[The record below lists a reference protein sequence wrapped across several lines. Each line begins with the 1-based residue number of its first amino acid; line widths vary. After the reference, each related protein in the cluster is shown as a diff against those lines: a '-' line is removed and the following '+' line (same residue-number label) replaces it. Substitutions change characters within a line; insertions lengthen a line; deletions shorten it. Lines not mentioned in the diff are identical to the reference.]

1 MYIKIKLVVF
11 LLFISA
17 ISYGQVLTSTFVDP
31 CSKKV
36 TVFVVPIQ
44 GATLTFMGK
53 SKYFTAEDVR
63 SGAFSAWINQVYAE
77 YSAPCPVSIIANQVT
92 TTTVSA
98 TIAASIPSVS
108 NIAAPPT
115 PPPPAPAPAPA
126 SQSSSQSSSSNS
138 EQSSASSESSSSE
151 QKTESKEE
159 SKSESKEESKE
170 EKKEENKKDSKKEE
184 KKKSG
189 GKSAMTPIIFSSDLS
204 SVHQFQGGDFNLMAN
219 IGVSQS
225 SLAGDV
231 SYGATAIIF
240 SNLKQFALSTR
251 YSKMEFSGTELCG
264 IATYSYTAAY
274 NAGSMI
280 HIGAFSYVKPYKS
293 YVFGYNAAVVATR
306 IPFEDKQQLF
316 STTSVTLFAIKSMT
330 INKKLSIAPE
340 LFFMG
345 SPLSYSF
352 KSDALT
358 ANGQLSYIIGNSFS
372 WAISKRFGLSANVK
386 YMGGQM
392 QTIGVLIG
400 SRFNL

>member
-1 MYIKIKLVVF
+1 MFTRIKL
-11 LLFISA
+11 LTLSIFISV

-36 TVFVVPIQ
+36 TIFVIPLQ
-44 GATLTFMGK
+44 GGTTLTFMGK
-53 SKYFTAEDVR
+53 SKFFTASDVR
-63 SGAFSAWINQVYAE
+63 SGAFSTWINQVYAE
-77 YSAPCPVSIIANQVT
+77 FSAPCPVSVLANQVT

-108 NIAAPPT
+108 NIAPN

-126 SQSSSQSSSSNS
+126 SQSSSSSS
-138 EQSSASSESSSSE
+138 EQSSTSSESSSSE
-151 QKTESKEE
+151 QKTESTEE
-159 SKSESKEESKE
+159 SKSDSKEESKE
-170 EKKEENKKDSKKEE
+170 EKKEENKKED
-184 KKKSG
+184 KKKNG
-189 GKSAMTPIIFSSDLS
+189 NKSAMTPIIFSSDLS
-204 SVHQFQGGDFNLMAN
+204 GVHQFQGEFNLMAN

-264 IATYSYTAAY
+264 VATYSYTAAY

-280 HIGAFSYVKPYKS
+280 HIGAFSYVRPYKA

-306 IPFEDKQQLF
+306 IPFEGKKQLF
-316 STTSVTLFAIKSMT
+316 GTTSVTLFAIRSMI

-340 LFFMG
+340 LFLMG
-345 SPLSYSF
+345 SPISYSF
-352 KSDALT
+352 RSDDLS
-358 ANGQLSYIIGNSFS
+358 ANGQLSYILGNSFS

>member
-1 MYIKIKLVVF
+1 MFTRIKL
-11 LLFISA
+11 LTLSIFISV

-36 TVFVVPIQ
+36 TIFVIPLQ
-44 GATLTFMGK
+44 GGTTLTFMGK
-53 SKYFTAEDVR
+53 SKFFTASDVR
-63 SGAFSAWINQVYAE
+63 SGAFSTWINQVYAE
-77 YSAPCPVSIIANQVT
+77 FSAPCPVSVLANQVT

-108 NIAAPPT
+108 NIAPT
-115 PPPPAPAPAPA
+115 PPPPALAPAPA
-126 SQSSSQSSSSNS
+126 SQSSSSSS
-138 EQSSASSESSSSE
+138 EQSSTSSESSSSE
-151 QKTESKEE
+151 QKTESTEE
-159 SKSESKEESKE
+159 SKSDSKEESKE
-170 EKKEENKKDSKKEE
+170 EKKEENKKED
-184 KKKSG
+184 KKKNG
-189 GKSAMTPIIFSSDLS
+189 NKSAMTPIIFSSDLS
-204 SVHQFQGGDFNLMAN
+204 GVHQFQGEFNLMAN

-264 IATYSYTAAY
+264 VATYSYTAAY

-280 HIGAFSYVKPYKS
+280 HIGAFSYVRPYKA

-306 IPFEDKQQLF
+306 IPFEGKKQLF
-316 STTSVTLFAIKSMT
+316 GTTSVTLFAIRSMI

-340 LFFMG
+340 LFLMG
-345 SPLSYSF
+345 SPISYSF
-352 KSDALT
+352 RSDDLS
-358 ANGQLSYIIGNSFS
+358 ANGQLSYILGNSFS
-372 WAISKRFGLSANVK
+372 WTISKRFGLSANVK

>member
-1 MYIKIKLVVF
+1 MYTKIKF
-11 LLFISA
+11 LAFSLFISA

-44 GATLTFMGK
+44 GTTLTFMGK

-63 SGAFSAWINQVYAE
+63 SGVFSTWINQVYAE

-108 NIAAPPT
+108 NIAAPPA
-115 PPPPAPAPAPA
+115 PPPPSQAPAPA
-126 SQSSSQSSSSNS
+126 SNQSSSSS
-138 EQSSASSESSSSE
+138 ESSASEN
-151 QKTESKEE
+151 KTESNDDGGGD
-159 SKSESKEESKE
+159 SKEESKE
-170 EKKEENKKDSKKEE
+170 EKKEENKKED

-204 SVHQFQGGDFNLMAN
+204 GVHQFEGNFNLMAN
-219 IGVSQS
+219 LGVSQS

-280 HIGAFSYVKPYKS
+280 HIGAFSYVKPYKA

-306 IPFEDKQQLF
+306 IPFEDKKQLF
-316 STTSVTLFAIKSMT
+316 STTSITIFAIRSMT
-330 INKKLSIAPE
+330 INKRLSIAPE

-358 ANGQLSYIIGNSFS
+358 ANGQVSYIIGNSFS

>member
-1 MYIKIKLVVF
+1 VFTRIKL
-11 LLFISA
+11 LTLSIFISV

-36 TVFVVPIQ
+36 TIFVIPLQ
-44 GATLTFMGK
+44 GGTTLTFMGK
-53 SKYFTAEDVR
+53 SKFFTASDVR
-63 SGAFSAWINQVYAE
+63 SGAFSTWINQVYAE
-77 YSAPCPVSIIANQVT
+77 FSAPCPVSVLANQVT

-108 NIAAPPT
+108 NIAPT

-126 SQSSSQSSSSNS
+126 SQSSSSSS
-138 EQSSASSESSSSE
+138 EQSSTSSESSSSE
-151 QKTESKEE
+151 QKTESTEE
-159 SKSESKEESKE
+159 SKSDSKEESKE
-170 EKKEENKKDSKKEE
+170 EKKEENKKED
-184 KKKSG
+184 KKKNG
-189 GKSAMTPIIFSSDLS
+189 NKSAMTPIIFSSDLS
-204 SVHQFQGGDFNLMAN
+204 GVHQFQGEFNLMAN

-280 HIGAFSYVKPYKS
+280 HIGAFSYVRPYKA

-306 IPFEDKQQLF
+306 IPFEGKKQLF
-316 STTSVTLFAIKSMT
+316 GTTSVTLFAIRSMI

-340 LFFMG
+340 LFLMG
-345 SPLSYSF
+345 SPISYSF
-352 KSDALT
+352 RSDDLS
-358 ANGQLSYIIGNSFS
+358 ANGQLSYILGNSFS

>member
-1 MYIKIKLVVF
+1 VFTRIKL
-11 LLFISA
+11 LTLSIFISV

-36 TVFVVPIQ
+36 TIFVIPLQ
-44 GATLTFMGK
+44 GGTTLTFMGK
-53 SKYFTAEDVR
+53 SKFFTASDVR
-63 SGAFSAWINQVYAE
+63 SGAFSTWINQVYAE
-77 YSAPCPVSIIANQVT
+77 FSAPCPVSVLANQVT

-108 NIAAPPT
+108 NIAPT
-115 PPPPAPAPAPA
+115 PPPPAPASAPA
-126 SQSSSQSSSSNS
+126 SQSSSSSS
-138 EQSSASSESSSSE
+138 EQSSTSSESSSSE
-151 QKTESKEE
+151 QKTESTEE
-159 SKSESKEESKE
+159 SKSDSKEESKE
-170 EKKEENKKDSKKEE
+170 EKKEENKKED
-184 KKKSG
+184 KKKNG
-189 GKSAMTPIIFSSDLS
+189 NKSAMTPIIFSSDLS
-204 SVHQFQGGDFNLMAN
+204 GVHQFQGEFNLMAN

-264 IATYSYTAAY
+264 VATYSYTAAY

-280 HIGAFSYVKPYKS
+280 HIGAFSYVRPYKA

-306 IPFEDKQQLF
+306 IPFEGKKQLF
-316 STTSVTLFAIKSMT
+316 GTTSVTLFAIRSMI

-340 LFFMG
+340 LFLMG
-345 SPLSYSF
+345 SPISYSF
-352 KSDALT
+352 RSDDLS
-358 ANGQLSYIIGNSFS
+358 ANGQLSYILGNSFS

>member
-1 MYIKIKLVVF
+1 MFTKIKL
-11 LLFISA
+11 LALSIFISA
-17 ISYGQVLTSTFVDP
+17 IAYGQVLTSTFVDP

-36 TVFVVPIQ
+36 TVFVVPLQ
-44 GATLTFMGK
+44 GGTTLTFMGK
-53 SKYFTAEDVR
+53 SKFFTAADVR
-63 SGAFSAWINQVYAE
+63 SGAFSTWINQVYAE
-77 YSAPCPVSIIANQVT
+77 FSAPCPVSVIANQVT

-98 TIAASIPSVS
+98 TIAASIPSVA
-108 NIAAPPT
+108 NIAPP

-126 SQSSSQSSSSNS
+126 SQSSSSSS
-138 EQSSASSESSSSE
+138 EQSSTSSEGSSSE
-151 QKTESKEE
+151 QKTESNEE

-170 EKKEENKKDSKKEE
+170 EKKEENKKED
-184 KKKSG
+184 KKKNGS
-189 GKSAMTPIIFSSDLS
+189 KSAMTPIIFSSDLS
-204 SVHQFQGGDFNLMAN
+204 GVHQFQGEFNLMAN

-280 HIGAFSYVKPYKS
+280 HIGAFSYVKPYKA

-306 IPFEDKQQLF
+306 IPFEDKKQLF
-316 STTSVTLFAIKSMT
+316 STTSITLFAIRSMI

-340 LFFMG
+340 LFLMG
-345 SPLSYSF
+345 SPISYSF
-352 KSDALT
+352 RSDALS
-358 ANGQLSYIIGNSFS
+358 ANGQLSYIVGNSFS

>member
-1 MYIKIKLVVF
+1 MFTRIKL
-11 LLFISA
+11 LTLSIFISV

-36 TVFVVPIQ
+36 TIFVIPLQ
-44 GATLTFMGK
+44 GGTTLTFMGK
-53 SKYFTAEDVR
+53 SKFFTASDVR
-63 SGAFSAWINQVYAE
+63 SGAFSTWINQVYAE
-77 YSAPCPVSIIANQVT
+77 FSAPCPVSVLANQVT

-108 NIAAPPT
+108 NIAPT
-115 PPPPAPAPAPA
+115 PPPPAPASAPA
-126 SQSSSQSSSSNS
+126 SQSSSSSS
-138 EQSSASSESSSSE
+138 EQSSTSSESSSSE
-151 QKTESKEE
+151 QKTESTEE
-159 SKSESKEESKE
+159 SKSDSKEESKE
-170 EKKEENKKDSKKEE
+170 EKKEENKKED
-184 KKKSG
+184 KKKNG
-189 GKSAMTPIIFSSDLS
+189 NKSAMTPIIFSSDLS
-204 SVHQFQGGDFNLMAN
+204 GVHQFQGEFNLMAN

-280 HIGAFSYVKPYKS
+280 HIGAFSYVRPYKA

-306 IPFEDKQQLF
+306 IPFEGKKQLF
-316 STTSVTLFAIKSMT
+316 GTTSVTLFAIRSMI

-340 LFFMG
+340 LFLMG
-345 SPLSYSF
+345 SPISYSF
-352 KSDALT
+352 RSDDLS
-358 ANGQLSYIIGNSFS
+358 ANGQLSYILGNSFS

>member
-1 MYIKIKLVVF
+1 MFTKIKL
-11 LLFISA
+11 LTLSIFISV

-36 TVFVVPIQ
+36 TIFVIPLQ
-44 GATLTFMGK
+44 GGTTLTFMGK
-53 SKYFTAEDVR
+53 SKFFTASDVR
-63 SGAFSAWINQVYAE
+63 SGAFSTWINQVYAE
-77 YSAPCPVSIIANQVT
+77 FSAPCPVSVLANQVT

-108 NIAAPPT
+108 NIAPT
-115 PPPPAPAPAPA
+115 PPPPAPASAPA
-126 SQSSSQSSSSNS
+126 SQSSSSSS
-138 EQSSASSESSSSE
+138 EQSSTSSESSSSE
-151 QKTESKEE
+151 QKTESTEE
-159 SKSESKEESKE
+159 SKSDSKEESKE
-170 EKKEENKKDSKKEE
+170 EKKEENKKED
-184 KKKSG
+184 KKKNG
-189 GKSAMTPIIFSSDLS
+189 NKSAMTPIIFSSDLS
-204 SVHQFQGGDFNLMAN
+204 GVHQFQGEFNLMAN

-264 IATYSYTAAY
+264 VATYSYTAAY

-280 HIGAFSYVKPYKS
+280 HIGAFSYVRPYKA

-306 IPFEDKQQLF
+306 IPFEGKKQLF
-316 STTSVTLFAIKSMT
+316 GSTSVTLFAIRSMI

-340 LFFMG
+340 LFLMG
-345 SPLSYSF
+345 SPISYSF
-352 KSDALT
+352 RSDDLS
-358 ANGQLSYIIGNSFS
+358 ANGQLSYILGNSFS

>member
-1 MYIKIKLVVF
+1 VYTKIKF
-11 LLFISA
+11 LAFSLFISA

-44 GATLTFMGK
+44 GTTLTFMGK

-63 SGAFSAWINQVYAE
+63 SGVFSTWINQVYAE

-108 NIAAPPT
+108 NIAAPPA
-115 PPPPAPAPAPA
+115 PPPPSQAPAPA
-126 SQSSSQSSSSNS
+126 SNQSSSSS
-138 EQSSASSESSSSE
+138 ESSASEN
-151 QKTESKEE
+151 KTESNDDGGGD
-159 SKSESKEESKE
+159 SKEESKE
-170 EKKEENKKDSKKEE
+170 EKKEENKKED

-204 SVHQFQGGDFNLMAN
+204 GVHQFEGNFNLMAN
-219 IGVSQS
+219 LGVSQS

-251 YSKMEFSGTELCG
+251 YSKMLFSGTELCG

-280 HIGAFSYVKPYKS
+280 HIGAFSYVKPYKA

-306 IPFEDKQQLF
+306 IPFEDKKQLF
-316 STTSVTLFAIKSMT
+316 GTTSITIFAIRSMT
-330 INKKLSIAPE
+330 INKRLSIAPE

-358 ANGQLSYIIGNSFS
+358 ANGQVSYIIGNSFS

>member
-1 MYIKIKLVVF
+1 MFTRIKL
-11 LLFISA
+11 LILSIFISV

-36 TVFVVPIQ
+36 TIFVIPLQ
-44 GATLTFMGK
+44 GGTTLAFMGK
-53 SKYFTAEDVR
+53 SKFFTASDVR
-63 SGAFSAWINQVYAE
+63 SGAFSTWINQVYAE
-77 YSAPCPVSIIANQVT
+77 FSAPCPVSVLANQVT

-108 NIAAPPT
+108 NIAPT

-126 SQSSSQSSSSNS
+126 SQSSSSSS
-138 EQSSASSESSSSE
+138 EQSSTSSESSSSE
-151 QKTESKEE
+151 QKTESTEE
-159 SKSESKEESKE
+159 SKSDSKEESKE
-170 EKKEENKKDSKKEE
+170 EKKEENKKED
-184 KKKSG
+184 KKKNG
-189 GKSAMTPIIFSSDLS
+189 NKSAMTPIIFSSDLS
-204 SVHQFQGGDFNLMAN
+204 GVHQFQGEFNLMAN

-264 IATYSYTAAY
+264 VATYSYTAAY

-280 HIGAFSYVKPYKS
+280 HIGAFSYVRPYKA

-306 IPFEDKQQLF
+306 IPFEGKKQLF
-316 STTSVTLFAIKSMT
+316 GTTSVTLFAIRSMI

-340 LFFMG
+340 LFLMG
-345 SPLSYSF
+345 SPISYSF
-352 KSDALT
+352 RSDDLS
-358 ANGQLSYIIGNSFS
+358 ANGQLSYILGNSFS

>member
-1 MYIKIKLVVF
+1 MYTKIKF
-11 LLFISA
+11 LAFSLFISA

-44 GATLTFMGK
+44 GTTLTFMGK

-63 SGAFSAWINQVYAE
+63 SGVFSTWINQVYAE

-108 NIAAPPT
+108 NIAAPPA
-115 PPPPAPAPAPA
+115 PPPPSQAPAPA
-126 SQSSSQSSSSNS
+126 SNQSSSSS
-138 EQSSASSESSSSE
+138 ESSASEN
-151 QKTESKEE
+151 KTESNDDGGGD
-159 SKSESKEESKE
+159 SKEESKE
-170 EKKEENKKDSKKEE
+170 EKKEENKKED

-204 SVHQFQGGDFNLMAN
+204 GVHQFEGNFNLMAN
-219 IGVSQS
+219 LGVSQS

-251 YSKMEFSGTELCG
+251 YSKMLFSGTELCG

-280 HIGAFSYVKPYKS
+280 HIGAFSYVKPYKA

-306 IPFEDKQQLF
+306 IPFEDKKQLF
-316 STTSVTLFAIKSMT
+316 GTTSITIFAIRSMT
-330 INKKLSIAPE
+330 INKRLSIAPE

-358 ANGQLSYIIGNSFS
+358 ANGQVSYIIGNSFS

>member
-1 MYIKIKLVVF
+1 MFTKIKL
-11 LLFISA
+11 LTLSIFISA

-36 TVFVVPIQ
+36 TVFVIPLQ
-44 GATLTFMGK
+44 GGTTLTFMGK
-53 SKYFTAEDVR
+53 SKFFTATDVR
-63 SGAFSAWINQVYAE
+63 SGAFTTWINQVYAE
-77 YSAPCPVSIIANQVT
+77 YSAPCPVSVIANQVT

-108 NIAAPPT
+108 NIAPA

-126 SQSSSQSSSSNS
+126 QSST
-138 EQSSASSESSSSE
+138 SSESSSSE
-151 QKTESKEE
+151 QKTESNEE

-170 EKKEENKKDSKKEE
+170 EKKEENKKED
-184 KKKSG
+184 KKKNG

-204 SVHQFQGGDFNLMAN
+204 SVHQFQGDFNLMAN

-280 HIGAFSYVKPYKS
+280 HIGAFSYVKPYKA

-306 IPFEDKQQLF
+306 IPFEDRKQLF
-316 STTSVTLFAIKSMT
+316 STTSITLFAIRSMVV
-330 INKKLSIAPE
+330 NKKLSIAPE
-340 LFFMG
+340 LFLMT
-345 SPLSYSF
+345 SPVSYSF
-352 KSDALT
+352 RSDALT
-358 ANGQLSYIIGNSFS
+358 ANGQLSYIVGNSFS

>member
-1 MYIKIKLVVF
+1 VFTRIKL
-11 LLFISA
+11 LILSIFISV

-36 TVFVVPIQ
+36 TIFVIPLQ
-44 GATLTFMGK
+44 GGTTLTFMGK
-53 SKYFTAEDVR
+53 SKFFTASDVR
-63 SGAFSAWINQVYAE
+63 SGAFSTWINQVYAE
-77 YSAPCPVSIIANQVT
+77 FSAPCPVSVLANQVT

-108 NIAAPPT
+108 NIAPT
-115 PPPPAPAPAPA
+115 PPPPAPTAAPAPAPA
-126 SQSSSQSSSSNS
+126 SQSSSSSS
-138 EQSSASSESSSSE
+138 EQSSKSSESSSSE
-151 QKTESKEE
+151 QKTESTEE
-159 SKSESKEESKE
+159 SKSDSKEESKE
-170 EKKEENKKDSKKEE
+170 EKKEENKKED
-184 KKKSG
+184 KKKNG
-189 GKSAMTPIIFSSDLS
+189 NKSAMTPIIFSSDLS
-204 SVHQFQGGDFNLMAN
+204 AVHQFQGEFNLMAN

-240 SNLKQFALSTR
+240 SNLKQFAVSTR

-280 HIGAFSYVKPYKS
+280 HIGAFSYVRPYKA
-293 YVFGYNAAVVATR
+293 YVFGYNAAVVATK
-306 IPFEDKQQLF
+306 IPFEGKKQLF
-316 STTSVTLFAIKSMT
+316 GTTSVTLFAIRSMI

-340 LFFMG
+340 LFLMG
-345 SPLSYSF
+345 SPISYSF
-352 KSDALT
+352 RSDDLS
-358 ANGQLSYIIGNSFS
+358 ANGQLSYILGNSFS

>member
-1 MYIKIKLVVF
+1 MFTRIKL
-11 LLFISA
+11 LTLSIFISV

-36 TVFVVPIQ
+36 TIFVIPLQ
-44 GATLTFMGK
+44 GGTTLTFMGK
-53 SKYFTAEDVR
+53 SKFFTASDVR
-63 SGAFSAWINQVYAE
+63 SGAFSTWINQVYAE
-77 YSAPCPVSIIANQVT
+77 FSAPCPVSVLANQVT

-108 NIAAPPT
+108 NIAPT

-126 SQSSSQSSSSNS
+126 SQSSSSSS
-138 EQSSASSESSSSE
+138 EQSSTSSESSSSE
-151 QKTESKEE
+151 QKTESTEE
-159 SKSESKEESKE
+159 SKSDSKEESKE
-170 EKKEENKKDSKKEE
+170 EKKEENKKED
-184 KKKSG
+184 KKKNG
-189 GKSAMTPIIFSSDLS
+189 NKSAMTPIIFSSDLS
-204 SVHQFQGGDFNLMAN
+204 GVHQFQGEFNLMAN

-264 IATYSYTAAY
+264 VATYSYTAAY

-280 HIGAFSYVKPYKS
+280 HIGAFSYVRPYKA

-306 IPFEDKQQLF
+306 IPFEGKKQLF
-316 STTSVTLFAIKSMT
+316 GTTSVTLFAIRSMI

-340 LFFMG
+340 LFLMG
-345 SPLSYSF
+345 SPISYSF
-352 KSDALT
+352 RSDDLS
-358 ANGQLSYIIGNSFS
+358 ANGQLSYILGNSFS
-372 WAISKRFGLSANVK
+372 WTISKRFGLSANVK

>member
-1 MYIKIKLVVF
+1 MFTRIKL
-11 LLFISA
+11 LILSIFISV
-17 ISYGQVLTSTFVDP
+17 ISYGQVLTSAFVDP

-36 TVFVVPIQ
+36 TIFVIPLQ
-44 GATLTFMGK
+44 GGTTLTFMGK
-53 SKYFTAEDVR
+53 SKFFTASDVR
-63 SGAFSAWINQVYAE
+63 SGAFSTWINQVYAE
-77 YSAPCPVSIIANQVT
+77 FSAPCPVSVIANQVT

-98 TIAASIPSVS
+98 TIAASIPSVT
-108 NIAAPPT
+108 NFAPS
-115 PPPPAPAPAPA
+115 PPPSAPASAPA
-126 SQSSSQSSSSNS
+126 SQSSSS
-138 EQSSASSESSSSE
+138 SSESSSPE
-151 QKTESKEE
+151 QKTESNEE
-159 SKSESKEESKE
+159 SKTESKE
-170 EKKEENKKDSKKEE
+170 EKKEENKKED
-184 KKKSG
+184 KKKNGS
-189 GKSAMTPIIFSSDLS
+189 KSAMTPIIFSSDLS
-204 SVHQFQGGDFNLMAN
+204 GVHQFQGEFNLMAN

-264 IATYSYTAAY
+264 VATYSYTAAY

-280 HIGAFSYVKPYKS
+280 HIGAFSYVRPYKA
-293 YVFGYNAAVVATR
+293 YVFGYNAAIVATR
-306 IPFEDKQQLF
+306 IPFEDKKQLF
-316 STTSVTLFAIKSMT
+316 STTSVTLFAIRSMI

-340 LFFMG
+340 LFLMG

-352 KSDALT
+352 RSDALS
-358 ANGQLSYIIGNSFS
+358 ANGQLSYIVGNSFS

>member
-1 MYIKIKLVVF
+1 MFTRIKL
-11 LLFISA
+11 LTLSIFISV

-36 TVFVVPIQ
+36 TIFVIPLQ
-44 GATLTFMGK
+44 GGTTLTFMGK
-53 SKYFTAEDVR
+53 SKFFTASDVR
-63 SGAFSAWINQVYAE
+63 SGAFSTWINQVYAE
-77 YSAPCPVSIIANQVT
+77 FSAPCPVSVLANQVT

-108 NIAAPPT
+108 IAPT
-115 PPPPAPAPAPA
+115 SPPPAPAPAPA
-126 SQSSSQSSSSNS
+126 SQSSSSSS
-138 EQSSASSESSSSE
+138 EQSSTSSESSSSE
-151 QKTESKEE
+151 QKTESTEE
-159 SKSESKEESKE
+159 SKSDSKEESKE
-170 EKKEENKKDSKKEE
+170 EKKEENKKED
-184 KKKSG
+184 KKKNG
-189 GKSAMTPIIFSSDLS
+189 NKSAMTPIIFSSDLS
-204 SVHQFQGGDFNLMAN
+204 SVHQFQGEFNLMAN

-264 IATYSYTAAY
+264 VATYSYTAAY

-280 HIGAFSYVKPYKS
+280 HIGAFSYVRPYKA
-293 YVFGYNAAVVATR
+293 YVFGYNAAIVATR
-306 IPFEDKQQLF
+306 IPFEDKKQLF
-316 STTSVTLFAIKSMT
+316 STTSVTLFAIRSMI
-330 INKKLSIAPE
+330 INKKLSVAPE
-340 LFFMG
+340 LFLMG
-345 SPLSYSF
+345 SPISYSF
-352 KSDALT
+352 RLDDLS
-358 ANGQLSYIIGNSFS
+358 ANGQLSYILGNSFS

>member
-1 MYIKIKLVVF
+1 VFTRIKL
-11 LLFISA
+11 LILSIFISA

-36 TVFVVPIQ
+36 TVFVIPLQ
-44 GATLTFMGK
+44 GGTTLTFMGK
-53 SKYFTAEDVR
+53 SRFFTATDVR
-63 SGAFSAWINQVYAE
+63 SGAFLTWINQVYAE
-77 YSAPCPVSIIANQVT
+77 YSAPCPVSLIANQVT

-98 TIAASIPSVS
+98 TIAASIPSV
-108 NIAAPPT
+108 NIAPA

-126 SQSSSQSSSSNS
+126 PASSSQSSSAGS
-138 EQSSASSESSSSE
+138 EKSSASSENSNSE
-151 QKTESKEE
+151 QKTESSDEGGAD
-159 SKSESKEESKE
+159 SKEESKE
-170 EKKEENKKDSKKEE
+170 EKKEENKKED
-184 KKKSG
+184 KKKNGS
-189 GKSAMTPIIFSSDLS
+189 KSAMTPIIFSSDLS
-204 SVHQFQGGDFNLMAN
+204 AVHQFQGDFNLMAN

-280 HIGAFSYVKPYKS
+280 HIGAFSYVKPYKA

-306 IPFEDKQQLF
+306 IPFEDRKQLF
-316 STTSVTLFAIKSMT
+316 STTSITLFAIRSLVV
-330 INKKLSIAPE
+330 NKKLSIAPE
-340 LFFMG
+340 LFLMS
-345 SPLSYSF
+345 SPISYSF
-352 KSDALT
+352 RSDALT
-358 ANGQLSYIIGNSFS
+358 ANGQLSYIVGNSFS

-392 QTIGVLIG
+392 QTIGLLIG